1 METILGDV
9 ITWSWF
15 SEPHGYN
22 FNSLLIPD
30 LDGNFCID
38 PVEPNDQVM
47 KELVQTGVDSIL
59 LTNRNHVRAVNKIR
73 DHTGARCYIHP
84 ADAAYAKGQ
93 GAALDDELLDGE
105 SIGPFKVIGVSGKS
119 PGEVALLWPARK
131 TLIVGDAVIGN
142 PPGRLSLLHERV
154 MDDPAGLRRSVRQ
167 LLELDFDT
175 ILVGD
180 GVHIIGDAKNRL
192 KELVAGFKPA

>member
-15 SEPHGYN
+15 SDPHGYN

-30 LDGNFCID
+30 LDGNICID
-38 PVEPNDQVM
+38 PVEPNDKVM
-47 KELVQTGVDSIL
+47 RELIETGVDSIF
-59 LTNRNHVRAVNKIR
+59 LTNRNHVRAANKIR
-73 DHTGARCYIHP
+73 EHTGARCYIHP
-84 ADAAYAKGQ
+84 ADAEYAKGQ
-93 GAALDDELLDGE
+93 GAALDGEIQDGE
-105 SIGPFKVIGVSGKS
+105 TIGPFRVIGVSGKS
-119 PGEVALLWPARK
+119 PGEVALLWKARK
-131 TLIVGDAVIGN
+131 TLIVGDAVVGN

-154 MDDPAGLRRSVRQ
+154 MDDPARLRRSVEQ

-192 KELVAGFKPA
+192 KELVVSFKPA

>member
-192 KELVAGFKPA
+192 KELVASFKPA